1 MAITWANIL
10 EWETRPLDEIAQTLF
25 EASQGLRKAYEKG
38 QDYLNAL
45 QSEGEAV
52 TAMRATTISNLASL
66 ERALTNVNGALMA
79 IEGARD
85 GVGDILAQVND
96 ILAEAATKQCEIDA
110 GGSVQPM
117 ASAPKTDLILIDA
130 YALAIRV
137 KEIIEYADQV
147 DTDLYH
153 ALQDI
158 NNDRYTDGDGANN
171 KVVGVPDFPQP
182 NWSPSQVATW
192 WNSLPEDHKQLLMDH
207 RPDDIRHL
215 DGLPAYARD
224 RANRFALDGYFDE
237 KGEYHK
243 GALADAEQAVK
254 DAQKE
259 YDESRKQR
267 SAYEPRSGHMNSE
280 ERAAKEKLDRA
291 LEKYQDLKVIKSQT
305 DPISRLTRGHAPAY
319 LLDFNYDEK
328 YHRTTA
334 IVSAGNPDT
343 ATHVSTL
350 VPGIGTN
357 VRGDLDYYMEFNDR
371 LRKQTRHA
379 GVDPNNVAA
388 ISYLGYV
395 APKNSFNDLGIVQA
409 ADIGYANRA
418 APKLAQFEEGLRAS
432 ANANGH
438 KFLNT
443 LLTHSYG
450 STTGGKA
457 AALMAPGTVDRLI
470 LAGSPGGG
478 VQSID
483 EYNVA
488 NKQVYVSAVPS
499 GDFVEGLGFD
509 FSYGKDPRE
518 LRGITHLSGD
528 ATGSAEYAPLA
539 GKMTTEN
546 HMTYFHE
553 GTRTSQDFANIVA
566 GGKKTTDEEW
576 EALQRAQGKVTEFDR
591 KPWLKKLTEAAE
603 KETPPPSPS
612 DVMPGDPLQRHW

>member
-10 EWETRPLDEIAQTLF
+10 EWETGKLEEIANELL
-25 EASQGLRKAYEKG
+25 EARNGLRAAYEKG
-38 QDYLNAL
+38 NNARGAV
-45 QSEGEAV
+45 QSQGDAIS
-52 TAMRATTISNLASL
+52 AMRATTITNLASL
-66 ERALTNVNGALMA
+66 EHALTNVNGALMA

-85 GVGDILAQVND
+85 GVGHILAQVND
-96 ILAEAATKQCEIDA
+96 VVADATTMQCEIKAD
-110 GGSVQPM
+110 GSVHPM

-130 YALAIRV
+130 FALATRV

-224 RANRFALDGYFDE
+224 RANRFALDGYFDD
-237 KGEYHK
+237 KGNFHK

-259 YDESRKQR
+259 YDDARARLSD
-267 SAYEPRSGHMNSE
+267 EPRSGHLNSE
-280 ERAAKEKLDRA
+280 ERAAREKLEHA
-291 LEKYQDLKVIKSQT
+291 TEAFQDLKAIKSQT
-305 DPISRLTRGHAPAY
+305 DPIHRLTNGLAPAY

-343 ATHVSTL
+343 ATHVSTV

-357 VRGDLDYYMEFNDR
+357 VRGDLGYYMDFNDR
-371 LRKQTRHA
+371 LRDQTKHA
-379 GVDPNNVAA
+379 GVNPNNVAA

-395 APKNSFNDLGIVQA
+395 APKNSVNDLGIVQA

-450 STTGGKA
+450 STTGGKSA
-457 AALMAPGTVDRLI
+457 TLMAPGTVDRLI

-478 VQSID
+478 VDSID
-483 EYNVA
+483 EYNVP
-488 NKQVYVSAVPS
+488 KEHVYVSAVPS
-499 GDFVEGLGFD
+499 GDFVEGLGTIIG
-509 FSYGKDPRE
+509 YGKDPQNLE
-518 LRGITHLSGD
+518 GITHLSGD
-528 ATGSAEYAPLA
+528 ATDSAEYTPYPNRIFSTA
-539 GKMTTEN
+539 N
-546 HMTYFHE
+546 HMSYFHE

-566 GGKKTTDEEW
+566 GGNPTTDEEW
-576 EALQRAQGKVTEFDR
+576 SAIETERGK
-591 KPWLKKLTEAAE
+591 
-603 KETPPPSPS
+603 
-612 DVMPGDPLQRHW
+612 